1 MRMIEVILYK
11 HNIFGN
17 PLNLDRVEG
26 QEFNILRYYHNGRLS
41 KRGTYKFRG

>member
-1 MRMIEVILYK
+1 MKSKEFNKYNVI
-11 HNIFGN
+11 GN
-17 PLNLDRVEG
+17 PLNCDRIEG